1 MIEIPEIPGYKIEK
15 VLGQGG
21 MSTVYL
27 GLQENLNRQVAIKIL
42 APEMFPD
49 RQYLQRFM
57 NEARTASHLS
67 HPNIVTIHDVGQ
79 VEKHCFIVMERLHES
94 LVERVK
100 FDPASRLAPPEAFRI
115 IRQIAG
121 ALEYAHQHGVIHR
134 DIKPDNILFR
144 KDGTPVLVDFGIARA
159 SDSQAQLTTTGMIIG
174 TPHYMSPEQCR
185 GEAIDGQS
193 DLYGMGIVL
202 YEILTGDV
210 PYRADSAA
218 GVLLKHVQA
227 PIPQLPPELEKYQPL
242 LTRLMAK
249 NKRERVHSGAELIRL
264 LDSFAPD
271 NRIETIKGIKAEEWV
286 FDDRSR
292 GTKIER
298 TAAAAT
304 GESEVLTL
312 QSPIP
317 DSGFHPYHTHK
328 KSRGPLVIMLLSIP
342 FIAAAVYFLFFYNQF
357 TASAPVSTSPVST
370 SPVSTS
376 PETAAA
382 ADRQQSPPP
391 KEISAADEIDANYAR
406 YMTSAEEYL
415 KNEDYE
421 NALAMVGKARES
433 KDTPEAKT
441 LEEQVKTRQT
451 EYLFT
456 KYFNLAR
463 EASNKKNFQKAK
475 ENIELARKYKTGEE
489 LDKLEESIR
498 LAEKKIADDAEKAR
512 IAAALKKKLE
522 RQDDDAYNLAV
533 SRNDIYSYEKY
544 IERYP
549 NGRHAEEAKRNYE
562 ERKEARLLEGRIKD
576 DTAFGVAADANTIAA
591 YEDYI
596 AKYPRGLHLTE
607 AAAKLKQLKEK
618 IIRETVIKLRLRQI
632 RFFAAGPKA
641 PPEGQRSFGNQFS
654 KQDTRYIY
662 AELLYDNNLY
672 RVGDGSSE
680 VTMVFTGSAFTQE
693 LKGTIGQD
701 ISARSGVYS
710 RGMGWAEPGKWPAG
724 LYTVTVFLENQ
735 KAGQAQFTV
744 SE

>member
-1 MIEIPEIPGYKIEK
+1 MIELPEIPGYKIEK

-27 GLQENLNRQVAIKIL
+27 GVQENLNRQVAIKVL

-79 VEKHCFIVMERLHES
+79 VEKHCYIVMERLHES

-100 FDPASRLAPPEAFRI
+100 FDPTSRLAPLEAFRI
-115 IRQIAG
+115 IRQIAS

-159 SDSQAQLTTTGMIIG
+159 LDSQAQLTTTGMIIG

-185 GEAIDGQS
+185 GESIDGQS
-193 DLYGMGIVL
+193 DLYGLGIVL

-249 NKRERVHSGAELIRL
+249 NRRERVHSGAELIRL

-271 NRIETIKGIKAEEWV
+271 SRIGTIKGIQAEEWV
-286 FDDRSR
+286 FDSR
-292 GTKIER
+292 GSVTKKER
-298 TAAAAT
+298 TAASSAD
-304 GESEVLTL
+304 GSDVLTL

-317 DSGFHPYHTHK
+317 DSGLHPYHAPK
-328 KSRGPLVIMLLSIP
+328 KSRGPMFVMLLSIP
-342 FIAAAVYFLFFYNQF
+342 FIAAAAYFLFFYNQF
-357 TASAPVSTSPVST
+357 NTSPATSPVNTST
-370 SPVSTS
+370 P
-376 PETAAA
+376 PAAA
-382 ADRQQSPPP
+382 AATEEKQSPPP
-391 KEISAADEIDANYAR
+391 QEKTQEKTAEEAVGANYTRYMSSAA
-406 YMTSAEEYL
+406 EYL
-415 KNEDYE
+415 QKEDYE
-421 NALAMVGKARES
+421 NALVMVGKARES
-433 KDTPEAKT
+433 KDTPEAQT

-456 KYFNLAR
+456 RYFNQAR
-463 EASNKKNFQKAK
+463 DAAKSKNYKKAK

-489 LDKLEESIR
+489 LDKLAESVR
-498 LAEKKIADDAEKAR
+498 LAERKIAEEAEKAR
-512 IAAALKKKLE
+512 IAAANKKRLE
-522 RQDDDAYNLAV
+522 RQDDDAYKHAV
-533 SRNDIYSYEKY
+533 ARNDIYSYEKY
-544 IERYP
+544 LERYP
-549 NGRHAEEAKRNYE
+549 NGRHAEEAKKNYE
-562 ERKEARLLEGRIKD
+562 ERKQARLLEGRIKD
-576 DTAFGVAADANTIAA
+576 DTAFGAAADANTIAA

-607 AAAKLKQLKEK
+607 ASTKIQQLKEK
-618 IIRETVIKLRLRQI
+618 IIRETVVKLRLRQI

-641 PPEGQRSFGNQFS
+641 PPEGQRAFGNQFS
-654 KQDTRYIY
+654 SKDTRYIY
-662 AELLYDNNLY
+662 AELTYDNNLY
-672 RVGDGSSE
+672 RVGNSSSQI
-680 VTMVFTGSAFTQE
+680 TMVFTCSAFTQE
-693 LKGTIGQD
+693 LKGTIQQD

-710 RGMGWAEPGKWPAG
+710 RGMGWSEPGKWPTG
-724 LYTVTVFLENQ
+724 LYTVTVLMENQ
-735 KAGQAQFTV
+735 KVGQAQFTV
-744 SE
+744 GE